1 MTSTRMTRR
10 TIAVIAA
17 LGLVA
22 AACGDDDGAAGG
34 ADEPSATSAAPS
46 ATSAAAPAAPAT
58 SAASGT
64 AAPTGEGAAVAPS
77 PYCDDTCQAA
87 LALQADPV
95 SIDCAVGLSW
105 NTAGHPF
112 GATSISRS
120 EEAAAA
126 MFPNM
131 TLLAGHGEGDSLKQ
145 TAQIEDLLVKGID
158 VLIISPT
165 DAAALAPVVQRA
177 VDEGVQVI
185 ASDRNVDATVSSY
198 IGADNVLSGK
208 VAGEHV
214 VELLGGAGKVAV
226 LQGSLGASPTIDR
239 QAGFTEA
246 LAGSTIEIVAD
257 QTANYDRAEGL
268 QVMEDYLQRFGAG
281 EIDAVFAHNDEMA
294 LGAIQA
300 IAEAGRADEIAV
312 IGIDGQESALD
323 AIEDGSYAATV
334 VYPIPVP
341 EHLIAAAKLC
351 AGESLPERIVTSA
364 TLVTLDNVADVRG
377 TTF

>member
-1 MTSTRMTRR
+1 MTSIRMNR
-10 TIAVIAA
+10 TAIALIAT
-17 LGLVA
+17 LGLTA
-22 AACGDDDGAAGG
+22 AACGGDDDSAGA
-34 ADEPSATSAAPS
+34 ADEPSATSADEPS
-46 ATSAAAPAAPAT
+46 ATSADEPTPEPA
-58 SAASGT
+58 
-64 AAPTGEGAAVAPS
+64 GEGTNVAPS
-77 PYCDDTCQAA
+77 PYCDEACQDA
-87 LALQADPV
+87 LALQADPA
-95 SIDCAVGLSW
+95 SIDCTVGLSW

-120 EEAAAA
+120 EESAAA

-131 TLLAGHGEGDSLKQ
+131 TLLTGHGEGDSLKQ

-165 DAAALAPVVQRA
+165 DAAALSPVVQRA
-177 VDEGVQVI
+177 AEDGVKVI
-185 ASDRNVDATVSSY
+185 ASDRNVDTAVDSY

-208 VAGEHV
+208 VAGEHIV
-214 VELLGGAGKVAV
+214 DLLGGEGKVAV
-226 LQGSLGASPTIDR
+226 LQGALGASPTIDR
-239 QAGFTEA
+239 QAGFAEA
-246 LAGSTIEIVAD
+246 IDGSNIEIVAD

-268 QVMEDYLQRFGAG
+268 QVMEDYLQRFGPG
-281 EIDAVFAHNDEMA
+281 EIDAVFTHNDEMS

-300 IAEAGRADEIAV
+300 IAEAGRDDEIAV
-312 IGIDGQESALD
+312 VGIDGQESALD

-341 EHLIAAAKLC
+341 EHIIAAAKLC